1 MNICHRRTPDSF
13 HARFAGSALLLT
25 LWCVGV
31 LSLSIF
37 VVVRLVEYDLDDERF
52 ESMRVEAREM
62 ALTGIALA
70 LHPEIERGNPL
81 LRQTLGDDR
90 TLVVSVESES
100 ARLNINKAL
109 QQPYSPILKAILTR
123 WEVPDRDISSIVDS
137 LYDWVDEDELR
148 SLNGAEREDLENQSR
163 YSIPQNRPFIAVS
176 EMERV
181 RGMDQVAALVPQW
194 KRYFSVFS
202 GDKFD
207 IHDVSLDWL
216 VAAGGLPETIAT
228 QWIAA
233 RNGSD
238 ELAGTE
244 DDLRLSNI
252 AELRGLLGIGET
264 QLAALQQSFD
274 VNADPLRITSLA
286 TIGDVSYAIS
296 VVTRKPEAG
305 EVPVFLS
312 WEEE

>member
-1 MNICHRRTPDSF
+1 MSRKSTPSTK
-13 HARFAGSALLLT
+13 HIGPNFAGSALLLT
-25 LWCVGV
+25 LWCVGI

-62 ALTGIALA
+62 ALTGIALG
-70 LHPEIERGNPL
+70 LHPGIERGDPL
-81 LRQTLGDDR
+81 LRQTLGENR
-90 TLVVSVESES
+90 TLVVSVESEN
-100 ARLNINKAL
+100 ARLNINLAL
-109 QQPYSPILKAILTR
+109 EQPSSPILKAILTR
-123 WEVPDRDISSIVDS
+123 WELPDRDISSIVDS
-137 LYDWVDEDELR
+137 LYDWVDQDDLR
-148 SLNGAEREDLENQSR
+148 SLNGAEIEDLQDQSR

-181 RGMDQVAALVPQW
+181 RGMDQVAAQVPQW
-194 KRYFSVFS
+194 RKYFSVFS

-216 VAAGGLPETIAT
+216 VAAGRLPEPVAA
-228 QWIAA
+228 QWIEA
-233 RNGSD
+233 RTGPD
-238 ELAGTE
+238 KLAGTE

-252 AELRGLLGIGET
+252 AELRSLLGIGET
-264 QLAALQQSFD
+264 QLAALQELFD

-296 VVTRKPEAG
+296 VVTTKSEAG
-305 EVPVFLS
+305 EPPQFMS